1 MKPPWRSDSLAETGF
16 TGGHDGLRGLA
27 GTSARPRGHPVP
39 ALSLVSCRRSA
50 SDRAGV
56 QPPLTCGIE
65 EIVDCAWVSA
75 ELTDDVPVIAA
86 WIAVHSAC
94 DTFG

>member
-1 MKPPWRSDSLAETGF
+1 MKPFGRRAVSLV
-16 TGGHDGLRGLA
+16 GGHHSRAA
-27 GTSARPRGHPVP
+27 GGHPPGRAASVAALGPGPVP
-39 ALSLVSCRRSA
+39 AVSFLPCR
-50 SDRAGV
+50 V

-75 ELTDDVPVIAA
+75 EQTEDVPVIAD